1 LMSIHA
7 AKGLEWPV
15 VFITGCEDQLIPCS
29 LFGSRDDEEERRL
42 FYVGMTRA
50 RSRLIL
56 SHANRRTLNGRAFT
70 MKPSPFFNDIPGEIC
85 SPLERRKWKPKGK
98 AHKQLELFL

>member
-1 LMSIHA
+1 MSIHA

-15 VFITGCEDQLIPCS
+15 VFITGCEDQLMPCI

-42 FYVGMTRA
+42 FYVGLTRA

-56 SHANRRTLNGRAFT
+56 SHVKRRTLNGRVLN
-70 MKPSPFFNDIPGEIC
+70 MGPSPFLDDIPKDILI
-85 SPLERRKWKPKGK
+85 PLERRGWKPRKK
-98 AHKQLELFL
+98 PHMQLKLF